1 MKRNH
6 RNWKVPVSGALLLAT
21 AVSAEQDLQTYLNS
35 TNRVTLSLRYGMNI
49 TGRFRGPAS
58 IKFPTS
64 FPVAG
69 NRRTPN
75 GDLYNYDD
83 GYVLTDISGNA
94 GGQTWY
100 WGYDSASQVDPAAHT
115 ISFDR
120 TTVPDRMPGTSGDES
135 EDLSRIGAEL
145 TYNYEIG
152 TKDNWHGFR
161 YGIEAAVNFMPISFS
176 GNSLNAISLIHSIDT
191 YSYTPGTTPPGFDN
205 PAELPYQGTFQGPNF
220 VINVPAISSVGVAVP
235 GATFLIQQKF
245 DANLWG
251 FRLGPYV
258 EMPLTR
264 RLSLHLSGG
273 LAVGL
278 LDGNMHW
285 NETFTMPNDGGSV
298 SRSGGG
304 DDTEPL
310 WGFYANLQAQ
320 YQFNDRWGLEAGVQ
334 FQDLGTYDHTF
345 GGGRTAEVDLSKSIF
360 LHAGVS
366 ISF

>member
-69 NRRTPN
+69 NRHTPN

-120 TTVPDRMPGTSGDES
+120 TTVPDRMPGASGDES

-145 TYNYEIG
+145 TYN
-152 TKDNWHGFR
+152 
-161 YGIEAAVNFMPISFS
+161 
-176 GNSLNAISLIHSIDT
+176 
-191 YSYTPGTTPPGFDN
+191 
-205 PAELPYQGTFQGPNF
+205 
-220 VINVPAISSVGVAVP
+220 
-235 GATFLIQQKF
+235 
-245 DANLWG
+245 
-251 FRLGPYV
+251 
-258 EMPLTR
+258 
-264 RLSLHLSGG
+264 
-273 LAVGL
+273 
-278 LDGNMHW
+278 
-285 NETFTMPNDGGSV
+285 
-298 SRSGGG
+298 
-304 DDTEPL
+304 
-310 WGFYANLQAQ
+310 
-320 YQFNDRWGLEAGVQ
+320 
-334 FQDLGTYDHTF
+334 
-345 GGGRTAEVDLSKSIF
+345 
-360 LHAGVS
+360 
-366 ISF
+366 